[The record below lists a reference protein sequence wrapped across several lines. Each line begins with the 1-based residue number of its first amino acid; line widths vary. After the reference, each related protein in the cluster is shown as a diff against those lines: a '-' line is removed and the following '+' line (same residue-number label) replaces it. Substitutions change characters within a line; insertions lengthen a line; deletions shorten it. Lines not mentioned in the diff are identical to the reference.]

1 MTKYIA
7 LSFDFQEERDF
18 YIVKF
23 STDWEKEKLREIISD
38 VSLRLSAKI
47 YEEEG
52 INAYTFLKYFLAE
65 YEEEVTAEIVYSFT
79 IDDMSNTL
87 HTDESNFVEMW

>member
-1 MTKYIA
+1 MRYRLIFRKKGI
-7 LSFDFQEERDF
+7 F

-23 STDWEKEKLREIISD
+23 STDWEEEKLREIISE
-38 VSLRLSAKI
+38 VSLRLSAEI

-52 INAYTFLKYFLAE
+52 INADTFLKYFLAE
-65 YEEEVTAEIVYSFT
+65 YKEEVSAEIVYSFT

-87 HTDESNFVEMW
+87 HTDESNLVEMW